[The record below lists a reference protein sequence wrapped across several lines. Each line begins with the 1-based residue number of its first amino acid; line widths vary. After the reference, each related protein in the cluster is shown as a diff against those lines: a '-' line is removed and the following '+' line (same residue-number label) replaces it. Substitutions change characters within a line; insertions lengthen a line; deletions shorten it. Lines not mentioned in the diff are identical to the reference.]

1 MAAPSVSCRA
11 RRTPATVDYLNRSPS
26 LTYALLRLFLL
37 TICFVY
43 LAIAMSPDE
52 PAAVVESREEKKK
65 RIESLMPPSRPD
77 KVMQSRA
84 STAGMLK

>member
-1 MAAPSVSCRA
+1 MAAPSV
-11 RRTPATVDYLNRSPS
+11 RRTPATADYLNRCSPS
-26 LTYALLRLFLL
+26 ITHALLRLFLL

-52 PAAVVESREEKKK
+52 PAAVVETREEKKK

-84 STAGMLK
+84 WTAGMLK